1 MHCTMKRVKMSG
13 GCTRPC
19 TVLLKRV
26 KMSGRCTRPCTV
38 YYEKELKCLVDV
50 QDHALYYEKELKCLV
65 DLQDH
70 ALSHNKC
77 MGLKKKTLIPY
88 KIQVCT
94 IILDGHIFLSF
105 GMFKSLERIK

>member
-1 MHCTMKRVKMSG
+1 MSG

-19 TVLLKRV
+19 TV
-26 KMSGRCTRPCTV
+26 
-38 YYEKELKCLVDV
+38 YYAKELKCLVDV

-77 MGLKKKTLIPY
+77 MGLKNKNINS
-88 KIQVCT
+88 V
-94 IILDGHIFLSF
+94 
-105 GMFKSLERIK
+105 